1 MSKGSRN
8 TAAST
13 ALRQTETGKA
23 HAGDR
28 TMKKLIAVAAVLF
41 VPAAFASYKCVDEK
55 GVTRIGDTPPPEC
68 DHVPMFEMTSTGQVR
83 RKIDPTPTA
92 TELKSRL
99 EEQEKAKE
107 AAQAASEQKRKDTAL
122 LASYSNEKEFDVA
135 RDRNVEPIAGRLRNA
150 QERQKEVDKSIKN
163 LEDEMEFY
171 KAGKAKA
178 GKTAEPPP
186 VLVANLERARA
197 EKVSLEKSVASY
209 QKQIEETKAKYETD
223 KKRWIALKTG
233 TVERPA
239 ESVK

>member
-1 MSKGSRN
+1 
-8 TAAST
+8 
-13 ALRQTETGKA
+13 
-23 HAGDR
+23 
-28 TMKKLIAVAAVLF
+28 MKKLLAVAAVLF

-68 DHVPMFEMTSTGQVR
+68 EHVPMYEMGPTGAVR

-92 TELKSRL
+92 DQLKTRL

-107 AAQAASEQKRKDTAL
+107 AAQAAAEQKRKDTAL

-150 QERQKEVDKSIKN
+150 QDRLKEVDKNIKTF
-163 LEDEMEFY
+163 EDEMEFY
-171 KAGKAKA
+171 KSGKSKS
-178 GKTAEPPP
+178 GRSNNEPPP
-186 VLVANLERARA
+186 VLVANLDRAKS
-197 EKVSLEKSVASY
+197 EKVTLEKSLVTY
-209 QKQIEETKAKYETD
+209 QKQIEETKVKYETD

-239 ESVK
+239 DTVK